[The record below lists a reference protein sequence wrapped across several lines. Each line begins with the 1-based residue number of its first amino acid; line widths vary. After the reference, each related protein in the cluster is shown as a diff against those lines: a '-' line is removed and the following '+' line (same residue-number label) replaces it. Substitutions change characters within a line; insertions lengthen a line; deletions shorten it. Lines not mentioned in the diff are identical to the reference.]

1 MKEEYPLKWPEGYT
15 RTLLSDR
22 EDKNQWKKPFD
33 FYMAQLEK
41 ELRKNDVIS
50 YALTRNMGS
59 MSDRDPGAALYFSRK
74 AEQDFSWQKIL
85 HIDNPN
91 PSYEEIEAAAKILLV
106 KNHPDRG
113 GDVDIYKQINT
124 ARQTARRWA
133 EGKEHTSLDYVIP
146 CDRFK
151 QVKWNINAL
160 NITLNSIRR
169 IKESGSPVLLERAFK
184 GFQQI
189 TEHAGVS
196 HVHATTA

>member
-1 MKEEYPLKWPEGYT
+1 MKEETTLRWPEGYT
-15 RTLLSDR
+15 RTFLSDR

-33 FYMAQLEK
+33 FYSAQLEK

-50 YALTRNMGS
+50 YVLSRNAGAQAE
-59 MSDRDPGAALYFSRK
+59 RDPGVALYFSRQ

-113 GDVDIYKQINT
+113 GDVDIYKQINA

-133 EGKEHTSLDYVIP
+133 EGKEHASLDYVIP
-146 CDRFK
+146 CDRFR
-151 QVKWNINAL
+151 QVKWNINA
-160 NITLNSIRR
+160 ITITMNSLRR
-169 IKESGSPVLLERAFK
+169 VKESGSPVLLERAYR
-184 GFQQI
+184 GFAQI
-189 TEHAGVS
+189 SEKS
-196 HVHATTA
+196 SVHATTA